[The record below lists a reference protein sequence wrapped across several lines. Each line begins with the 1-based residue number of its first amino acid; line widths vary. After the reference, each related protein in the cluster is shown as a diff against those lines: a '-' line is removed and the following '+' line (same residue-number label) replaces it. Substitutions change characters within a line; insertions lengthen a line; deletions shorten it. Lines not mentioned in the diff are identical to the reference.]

1 LEGKVMTVLDKDTP
15 VKPFETCSFLW
26 GDRNYLL
33 RRPVRCLSARQEG
46 LWVFECPEYGLSAFS
61 ADRAA
66 AFQQFNENFAFL
78 YEGLIHEANHALT
91 PDAKKLRDRL
101 QADVQEA
108 QSLA

>member
-1 LEGKVMTVLDKDTP
+1 MTVLDVDTP

-33 RRPVRCLSARQEG
+33 HRPVRCLSARQQG
-46 LWVFECPEYGLSAFS
+46 LWVFECPDYGLSAFS
-61 ADRAA
+61 ADRLE

-78 YEGLIHEANHALT
+78 YEGLVNEADHTLT
-91 PDAKKLRDRL
+91 PDASALRDRL
-101 QADVQEA
+101 RDDVQEA